1 MRVAVLMGGRSSE
14 RDVSLAS
21 GRSVCAGLAE
31 AGHEPIPIE
40 IGKDGRWELG
50 ALTQVESNAATP
62 LRGAREP
69 SDATGH
75 DAIPADAVAAPAPIV
90 GYELP
95 EQVDVVFPALHGPFG
110 EDGTVQGLLD
120 ILDVPYVGSGVAAS
134 AIAMDKSLFKDIMKA
149 NGIPTTESV
158 TFRERDDVKNPFG
171 FPVVVKPAR
180 LGSSVGI
187 TIAADVDEFDL
198 AVALAFTHDDKILV
212 ERYVSGRE
220 VECSVLGNDDPIA
233 SVPGEIVVLGEG
245 WYDYEAK
252 YSDGGMRLVAPAD
265 VGPDVAERVREL
277 SLRAFH
283 ACDCAGMARVDCF
296 VDEDDVVLV
305 NELNT
310 IPGFTQ
316 TSVYSRLFEASGV
329 DYPTLLS
336 RLVEHALERY
346 ERRSRLEH

>member
-21 GRSVCAGLAE
+21 GRSVCNGLAE
-31 AGHEPIPIE
+31 AGHESIPIE
-40 IGKDGRWELG
+40 IAQDGRWELG
-50 ALTQVESNAATP
+50 GLARVKSGAAAP
-62 LRGAREP
+62 VAAVRDRPDAVAHSDVP
-69 SDATGH
+69 VDATG
-75 DAIPADAVAAPAPIV
+75 APARIA
-90 GYELP
+90 GYELR
-95 EQVDVVFPALHGPFG
+95 EQVDVVFPVLHGPFG

-134 AIAMDKSLFKDIMKA
+134 AIAMDKSLFKDVMKA

-158 TFRERDDVKNPFG
+158 TFRDGDEIENPFG

-187 TIAADVDEFDL
+187 SIAADGNEFEA
-198 AVALAFTHDDKILV
+198 AVALAFAHDDKILV
-212 ERYVSGRE
+212 ERHVAGRE

-233 SVPGEIVVLGEG
+233 SVTGEIVVLGEG

-252 YSDGGMRLVAPAD
+252 YSEGGVRLIAPAE
-265 VGPDVAERVREL
+265 VATDVAERVREL

-296 VDEDDVVLV
+296 VDEDDGVLI

-310 IPGFTQ
+310 IPGFTK
-316 TSVYSRLFEASGV
+316 TSVYPKLFEASSV

-336 RLVEHALERY
+336 RLVELALERH
-346 ERRSRLEH
+346 ERRNRLQH